1 MEILT
6 NALFF
11 GIVGLALAIVV
22 GINLSAEIEDTIMY
36 FLFWFMY
43 LITIATFVNIALS
56 AYYYMVMKD
65 KTGPRGPRG
74 ERGDKG
80 DSGKVGQCGVSCRN
94 SVCETSLRDH
104 IIGILAAEEKKAG
117 SLQDIGPNDLQN
129 VYLKEK
135 VKSMCQSPEFQQL
148 SAIKGPVNLV
158 NYLKTIWTDI
168 VKRLYQSGG
177 MTYFQ
182 TIGAENDWD
191 WLDDNPWNEFKKYD
205 VYYWGMGKD
214 YRPIITDKC
223 DAGAVPKPDNK
234 KYPAVDNAMTTKK
247 AKTGGSESVFR
258 PPSKRDPKYSILSYI
273 SVPSGKQEGV
283 AGDGLNPAVFAFN
296 KANNSGVRMYNAF
309 TYKPGKQVLDKY
321 NTGADSKRARV
332 VKPMSYLISSQVNPA
347 ACVGMN
353 KAGATFYRT
362 CDPWDKEQIFTMKFT
377 GDKGSKMREFR
388 IQNMATGMEVRNNGN
403 IVRRAQVGDVY
414 RF

>member
-11 GIVGLALAIVV
+11 GIVGFVLAVVV
-22 GINLSAEIEDTIMY
+22 GINLSANIEDTIMY

-43 LITIATFVNIALS
+43 FVTLATFVNIGLS

-80 DSGKVGQCGVSCRN
+80 DPGNIGQCTASCRN

-104 IIGILAAEEKKAG
+104 IVSILQAEEKKAG
-117 SLQDIGPNDLQN
+117 SVKDIGNSDLQN
-129 VYLKEK
+129 IYIKEK

-148 SAIKGPVNLV
+148 AAIKGPTNLV
-158 NYLKTIWTDI
+158 NYLKTIWSDI
-168 VKRLYQSGG
+168 IKRLYSSGG
-177 MTYFQ
+177 MTYFR

-191 WLDDNPWNEFKKYD
+191 WMDDNPWNEFKKYD
-205 VYYWGMGKD
+205 VYYWGMNKS
-214 YRPIITDKC
+214 YRPVLTDNCTTKA
-223 DAGAVPKPDNK
+223 DINAPDNK
-234 KYPAVDNAMTTKK
+234 KYPFVDNNMTSNKPTKPY
-247 AKTGGSESVFR
+247 T
-258 PPSKRDPKYSILSYI
+258 PPKKRDPKYSILSYI
-273 SVPSGKQEGV
+273 GIPSGLQDGKS
-283 AGDGLNPAVFAFN
+283 GDGINPPVFAFN
-296 KANNSGVRMYNAF
+296 KSNNSGIRMYNAF
-309 TYKPGKQVLDKY
+309 TYKPGKDVTDKY
-321 NTGADSKRARV
+321 NTGKDSKRARV
-332 VKPMSYLISSQVNPA
+332 IKPMSYLISSQANPT

-377 GDKGSKMREFR
+377 GDKDSKMKEFR
-388 IQNMATGMEVRNNGN
+388 IQNMATGMEVKNNGN
-403 IVRRAQVGDVY
+403 VVKRSQVGDVY
-414 RF
+414 SF

>member
-11 GIVGLALAIVV
+11 GTVGFALAVV
-22 GINLSAEIEDTIMY
+22 NGINLSAEIEDTIMY

-43 LITIATFVNIALS
+43 MITLATFVNIGLS
-56 AYYYMVMKD
+56 AYYYVVMKD

-80 DSGKVGQCGVSCRN
+80 EPGKVGQCGVSCRN
-94 SVCETSLRDH
+94 SVCETSIRDH
-104 IIGILAAEEKKAG
+104 IISILAAEEKKSG
-117 SLQDIGPNDLQN
+117 SVKDIGPSDLQN
-129 VYLKEK
+129 IYIKEK
-135 VKSMCQSPEFQQL
+135 VKSMCQSPEFQQM

-158 NYLKTIWTDI
+158 NYMKTIWTDI
-168 VKRLYQSGG
+168 IKRLYQSGG
-177 MTYFQ
+177 MTYFR

-214 YRPIITDKC
+214 YRPILTENC
-223 DAGAVPKPDNK
+223 NSGTEPGKPDNK
-234 KYPAVDNAMTTKK
+234 RYPHVKNPMTSS
-247 AKTGGSESVFR
+247 AKSSDKVYR

-273 SVPSGKQEGV
+273 SIPSGKQEGV

-296 KANNSGVRMYNAF
+296 KSNNTGVRMYNAF
-309 TYKPGKQVLDKY
+309 TYKPTKEVTDKY
-321 NTGADSKRARV
+321 YTAKDAKRAV
-332 VKPMSYLISSQVNPA
+332 AVKPMSYLISSQVNPT

-362 CDPWDKEQIFTMKFT
+362 CDPWDPEQIFTMKFT
-377 GDKGSKMREFR
+377 GEKDSKMREFR
-388 IQNMATGMEVRNNGN
+388 IKNMATGMEVKNNGN
-403 IVRRAQVGDVY
+403 IVRRAQVGDTY
-414 RF
+414 KF